1 MQHETILLSALILF
15 VSGLIGLM
23 LWHGTATYY
32 YSNNFRIVRMYDN
45 YYVEQLVIVTHL
57 YFFKEY
63 EYKYLNSF
71 KTESDA
77 YDYVVKKETETEN
90 EVIYQTKNL
99 IK

>member
-1 MQHETILLSALILF
+1 MEQKTISLSISILF
-15 VSGLIGLM
+15 LFGFIGL
-23 LWHGTATYY
+23 LIWHGTATYY
-32 YSNNFRIVRMYDN
+32 YSKNFRIVRMYDN

-57 YFFKEY
+57 YFFKKY

-71 KTESDA
+71 KTESEA